1 MRRLV
6 VLVVVA
12 VVTLLRAAPAEA
24 CTCRAPGPPCEELF
38 RATVFVGKVT
48 NVVSKA
54 QSAVTT
60 FEVLDT
66 LHSDFPLGK
75 TITIEHGTIGS
86 MCGTSF
92 AQGTTYVVYAGGTA
106 PDKLGGGACSRTHVW
121 TKNDQDVVFAH
132 TTSTRKTALIEG
144 TVELTNGD
152 SSNPKAGV
160 EIRARGTGGSVKSG
174 PNGAFK
180 LEVPPGTYSLEVT
193 SPGLRVWQGRP
204 VEVTLPV
211 PAACAHPA
219 ISVSYD
225 GRIEGTVTDPAGK
238 AVRGIEVGAIAVRE
252 RDRSW
257 RLSAKTDAQGHYLIH
272 EVPAGSFL
280 VGVSLPDYGGSDPQS
295 PWPTTYYPGT
305 PDLKKAKSIATKQSG
320 LVSTIDFAV
329 PAPAKV
335 ATFRGTVRRKDG
347 SPSVGTS
354 VMIVPAGRN
363 RSTSAMTDAQG
374 AYTLTELVGE
384 DVVIRACDNGGS
396 KQQCAED
403 KRKVTGDAVIEFRL
417 P

>member
-1 MRRLV
+1 MRSFG
-6 VLVVVA
+6 VLVVFA
-12 VVTLLRAAPAEA
+12 ILSLIRSAPADA
-24 CTCRAPGPPCEELF
+24 CTCRAPGPPCETVF
-38 RATVFVGKVT
+38 IATVFVGKVT
-48 NVVSKA
+48 KVVSKA

-66 LHSDFPLGK
+66 LHSDVPLGK

-106 PDKLGGGACSRTHVW
+106 PDKLGVFACSLTHVW
-121 TKNDQDVVFAH
+121 TKNDPDVLFAH

-144 TVELTNGD
+144 TVVLTNGE
-152 SSNPKAGV
+152 SSYPKPGV
-160 EIRARGTGGSVKSG
+160 ELHAAGTSFAAKSG
-174 PNGAFK
+174 ANGAFK
-180 LEVPPGTYSLEVT
+180 IEVPPGTYTLEVA
-193 SPGLRVWQGRP
+193 SPGLRAWQGQS
-204 VEVTLPV
+204 VWVTLPV

-219 ISVSYD
+219 VSVVYD

-238 AVRGIEVGAIAVRE
+238 PVRGIEVGAIAVRE

-257 RLSAKTDAQGHYLIH
+257 RMSAKSDAQGHYLIH

-280 VGVSLPDYGGSDPQS
+280 VGVSLLDYGGSDPQS

-305 PDLKKAKSIATKQSG
+305 PDLKKAKSIATTQSG
-320 LVSTIDFAV
+320 LVGTIDFAV

-335 ATFRGTVRRKDG
+335 VTFRGTVVRSDG
-347 SPSVGTS
+347 SLSVGTS
-354 VMIVPAGRN
+354 VTIIPAGRN
-363 RSTSAMTDAQG
+363 RSTSAMTDVKG
-374 AYTLTELVGE
+374 VYTLTELAGE
-384 DVVIRACDNGGS
+384 DVVIRACDAGGS
-396 KQQCAED
+396 NPQCAEH
-403 KRKVTGDAVIEFRL
+403 KRKVTGDAVIDFRL